1 MDGAVLSSESE
12 PVAVHVIVVPVS
24 GLRGV
29 SEMLSTVGGVLD
41 TVTVALLSVVAE
53 KPSVAVAVQ
62 LTLSNGDT
70 VDGVSVM
77 EAVVPS
83 AVPAVSL
90 VHAYVTVTDPPS
102 GSVAAAAHVSDVL
115 VSIPLFGVMLA
126 TVVNSG
132 GEFTMVTV
140 LAMESVPESLS
151 VAVAVQRILSVG
163 ETSDGLNV
171 SEDPVPMFVSVVTL
185 YHA

>member
-77 EAVVPS
+77 EAVCRKCCT
-83 AVPAVSL
+83 AVSL
-90 VHAYVTVTDPPS
+90 VMH
-102 GSVAAAAHVSDVL
+102 
-115 VSIPLFGVMLA
+115 
-126 TVVNSG
+126 
-132 GEFTMVTV
+132 
-140 LAMESVPESLS
+140 
-151 VAVAVQRILSVG
+151 
-163 ETSDGLNV
+163 TS
-171 SEDPVPMFVSVVTL
+171 P
-185 YHA
+185 